1 MRISIS
7 AMLTTLCITLGLC
20 SWSYGQS
27 YKQMNS
33 SEIYEEIQKLNFLGS
48 AMYVAAHPD
57 DENTRLISYLS
68 KGMHARTA
76 YISLT
81 RGDGGQNLIG
91 TEIRELLGVIRSQEL
106 QMARSVDGGQQFF
119 TRANDFGYSKHPDET
134 LEIWDKEKVLG
145 DLVYAIRE
153 FKPDVIINRFDH
165 RTPGKTHGHHTS
177 SAMLSVEA
185 FDLSGDKSAFQEHLS
200 LVATWNAT
208 RQFMNTSW
216 WFYGSRENFAKAD
229 KSNMISV
236 DAGIY
241 YPTLGKSNGEFAA
254 LARSKHR
261 SQGFGSSGSR
271 GAYSEYLELI
281 NGTMPEN
288 KEELFDGINT
298 SWSRI
303 EGGAS
308 LQPLADKLSSGF
320 NFADPGAS
328 LPILLD
334 MHSKLSQLGE
344 SHWKNIKQPQLENLI
359 LQCAGI
365 WAEASISQQQISAG
379 DSLEIQIELT
389 NRSNYNAEVKN
400 IHVDGIA
407 TGTTSDLEPYTEN
420 KWYAD
425 YLVKAEN
432 KFSNPYWLDEQG
444 ELGVYEVKDIPMRI
458 RPETPPALLA
468 VFDLVIEGKSL
479 EITRPVIQR
488 YSDPAIGEIRQ
499 PIAVIPAATLS
510 FDKELYL
517 FADESTQE
525 LEVIVRAGTDKVQG
539 NLSLDVP
546 RGWSVMPASYSIDI
560 ANRGFEESYTF
571 TLAAPATVSEGT
583 IKGHIK
589 MNGKT
594 YDKQLTN
601 ITYDHIPL
609 QTVLSPA
616 ASKIV
621 KVPLKKAGVNIGYV
635 MGAGD
640 KVPESL
646 ENVGYK
652 VSLLEPA
659 GLPNMNLKAYDAIVI
674 GIRAYNKIKDL
685 KLYNQFLFDYAKSG
699 GTLITQYN
707 TSRRLNYDD
716 LSPYTIKLSRKRVTD
731 EYAEIRLL
739 NKTHKALNQPN
750 AITSADFDGW
760 VQERGLYF
768 AEEWGDEFTPLLSCN
783 DKGEDPLDGS
793 LLVAEH
799 GEGHIVYTSISW
811 FRQLPAGVPGAYRLF
826 ANLLSLSDEE

>member
-7 AMLTTLCITLGLC
+7 AVLTFMCISLSTL
-20 SWSYGQS
+20 SYGQA
-27 YKQMNS
+27 YQQMSS

-48 AMYVAAHPD
+48 VMYVAAHPD

-76 YISLT
+76 YISMT

-185 FDLSGDKSAFQEHLS
+185 FDLSGDKSSFSKQLS
-200 LVATWNAT
+200 LVDTWSAT

-229 KSNMISV
+229 KTNMISV

-261 SQGFGSSGSR
+261 SQGFGSSGAR
-271 GAYSEYLELI
+271 GAYTEYLELI

-288 KEELFDGINT
+288 KEELVHGINT

-303 EGGAS
+303 NGGANI
-308 LQPLADKLSSGF
+308 QPLADKLSSDF

-328 LPILLD
+328 LPTLLD
-334 MHSKLSQLGE
+334 MHSKLSQLPD
-344 SHWKNIKQPQLENLI
+344 SHWKNIKQPQIENLI
-359 LQCAGI
+359 LQCAGL

-379 DSLEIQIELT
+379 DSLEIQVELT
-389 NRSNYNAEVKN
+389 NRSNYKAQVHN
-400 IHVDGIA
+400 IHIDGNA
-407 TGTTSDLEPYTEN
+407 TDTKSELEPYTEN

-425 YLVKAEN
+425 YLVSDKN
-432 KFSNPYWLDEQG
+432 KFSNPYWLDEAG
-444 ELGVYEVKDIPMRI
+444 ELGVYEVKDVPLRI
-458 RPETPPALLA
+458 KPETPPALMA
-468 VFDLVIEGKSL
+468 VFDLEIEGHKMS
-479 EITRPVIQR
+479 INRPVIQR

-499 PIAVIPAATLS
+499 PIAIIPAATLS

-517 FADESTQE
+517 FADESTKE
-525 LEVIVRAGTDKVQG
+525 IEVIVRAGTDNVEGK
-539 NLSLDVP
+539 LSLDVP
-546 RGWSVMPASYSIDI
+546 RGWSVMPASYSINI
-560 ANRGFEESYTF
+560 ENRGFEESYTF
-571 TLAAPATVSEGT
+571 KLASPSTVSEGT
-583 IKGHIK
+583 ITGKIR

-594 YDKQLTN
+594 YDKELTN

-609 QTVLSPA
+609 QTILSPA
-616 ASKIV
+616 SSKIV
-621 KVPLKKAGVNIGYV
+621 KVPLKKAGKNIGYV

-646 ENVGYK
+646 QNVGYD
-652 VSLLEPA
+652 VTLLEPA
-659 GLPNMNLKAYDAIVI
+659 GLPNMNLKDYDAIVI

-707 TSRRLNYDD
+707 TSRRLNYED
-716 LSPYTIKLSRKRVTD
+716 LSPYHIKLSRKRVTD
-731 EYAEIRLL
+731 EFAKIRLL
-739 NKTHKALNQPN
+739 NTEHKALNQPN
-750 AITSADFDGW
+750 KITSKDFDGW

-768 AEEWGDEFTPLLSCN
+768 ADEWGEEFTPLLSCN

-826 ANLLSLSDEE
+826 ANLLSLSDGE